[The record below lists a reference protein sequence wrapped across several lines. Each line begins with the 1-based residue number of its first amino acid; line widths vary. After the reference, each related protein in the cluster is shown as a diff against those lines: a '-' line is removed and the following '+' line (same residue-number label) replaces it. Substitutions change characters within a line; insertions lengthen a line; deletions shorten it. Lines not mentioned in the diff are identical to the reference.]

1 MHTTRLRTMTAAGHI
16 RCAVEGD
23 SGTEGGAGSPTEQ
36 PPAPPTTSEPQPPE
50 GSEPQDVASLPEWA
64 RKLIT
69 STRDEAAT
77 HRRKA
82 GDAEAERNRI
92 LTDLGKALGLTQDQA
107 PDPEAL
113 AKDLA
118 SRDSELKAA
127 RAELAVLK
135 AAGSAGADAS
145 ALLDSRGFM
154 AAIEGIDPAADD
166 YGKRVAEKI
175 AKYVEENPRFKSQAQ
190 VPTRGGAPMT
200 DGGKETPP
208 DDMDEFVK
216 AAARARS
223 RNNLRRP

>member
-1 MHTTRLRTMTAAGHI
+1 MHTTRLRTLAAAGHI
-16 RCAVEGD
+16 RTVEGD
-23 SGTEGGAGSPTEQ
+23 GGDGGAGSPTD
-36 PPAPPTTSEPQPPE
+36 PPAPTTDDQGTKPPE

-64 RKLIT
+64 RKLLT
-69 STRDEAAT
+69 STREEAAQ

-82 GDAEAERNRI
+82 GDAETERNRI
-92 LTDLGKALGLTQDQA
+92 LTDLGKALGLSKDEA

-113 AKDLA
+113 AQDLA
-118 SRDSELKAA
+118 SRDSDLRAA

-135 AAGSAGADAS
+135 AAGTAGADAN

-166 YGKRVAEKI
+166 YAKRVAEKI
-175 AKYVEENPRFKSQAQ
+175 TKYVDENPRFKAQAA
-190 VPTRGGAPMT
+190 VPPRGGAPMT

-216 AAARARS
+216 LAARNRS
-223 RNNLRRP
+223 KNNLRRP